1 MSCLVF
7 IDERNVMNRVEELT
21 EQLKIA
27 ILESSEYKEYKSL
40 EDYMKRQPDL
50 KRAVDEFRKLNF
62 MYQYSDETG
71 DVINETLRLNE
82 RFKDVRRQPQVDR
95 YLSAEMCLCRMMQE
109 ICISLF
115 GGIDFDMDFL
125 KD

>member
-1 MSCLVF
+1 
-7 IDERNVMNRVEELT
+7 MNRVEELT

-27 ILESSEYKEYKSL
+27 ILESPEYKEYKSL

-71 DVINETLRLNE
+71 DVINETLSLNE
-82 RFKDVRRQPQVDR
+82 RFEDVRRQPQVDR

-109 ICISLF
+109 ICITLF
-115 GGIDFDMDFL
+115 GCLDFNMDFL